1 MRGFVLAIVMAA
13 SVPAFAQ
20 VARSS
25 AVDRAE
31 IEMQAVQRALIEG
44 ADALARND
52 ADALS
57 RYYAG
62 EWLSVSPAGAVLASG
77 KGFTATRNGDLSYT
91 SIQVNEPMTRVYG
104 NTAVSTSRVTVV
116 GKTKGHDIS
125 GDYRV
130 TTMLVK
136 KNGRWLIVGL
146 MTAPAAGMPPS
157 S

>member
-1 MRGFVLAIVMAA
+1 MVLAA
-13 SVPAFAQ
+13 STPAFAQ

-31 IEMQAVQRALIEG
+31 VELQAVQRALLEG

-52 ADALS
+52 ADALA
-57 RYYAG
+57 RYYAS

-77 KGFTATRNGDLSYT
+77 KGFTATRNGDLAYT
-91 SIQVNEPMTRVYG
+91 SVEVNEPITRVYG

-116 GKTKGHDIS
+116 GRNRGHDIS

-130 TTMLVK
+130 TTMLMK

-157 S
+157 G